1 MKRDT
6 SILAAVLV
14 AIAVGILAGS
24 LLCTWAVA
32 HGASSQWRL
41 LFRIFCHGIP
51 DRCLTLWGAKMPI
64 CARCTAIY
72 IGLVMAAGWFRMLP
86 LLRERTARILLF
98 VAILPMAI
106 DGLSQLAHL
115 RQSTNE
121 LRLVTGFL
129 AGLAFGWWALT
140 SVETQEFVK
149 S

>member
-1 MKRDT
+1 MRRDT
-6 SILAAVLV
+6 WIVAAVIT
-14 AIAVGILAGS
+14 AIAGLILTGS

-51 DRCLTLWGAKMPI
+51 ERCLSVWGTRMPI

-72 IGLVMAAGWFRMLP
+72 IGLALAACTFRILP
-86 LLRERTARILLF
+86 LLRERAARILLYAAT
-98 VAILPMAI
+98 VPMAV
-106 DGLSQLAHL
+106 DGLTQLAHM

-121 LRLVTGFL
+121 LRLITGLL
-129 AGLAFGWWALT
+129 AGLAFAFWALT
-140 SVETQEFVK
+140 SVETHKFAK